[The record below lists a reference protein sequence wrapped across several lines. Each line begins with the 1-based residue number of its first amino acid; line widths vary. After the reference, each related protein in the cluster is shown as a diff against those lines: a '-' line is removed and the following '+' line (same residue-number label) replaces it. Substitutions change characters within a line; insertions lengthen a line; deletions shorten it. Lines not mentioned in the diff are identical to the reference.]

1 MRGKNNPPQTPPDSL
16 GTDGTASTGPS
27 FDEVRR
33 FWQTPKVEQ
42 ALVAADIES
51 SIAHVRMLGETKIVP
66 LELAQEVIAGLEE
79 IRSQCASGN
88 SFLSPSDSDIHS
100 SLHRRLAQLIGG
112 AADVLH
118 VAKSRNDQI
127 ATDIRLWLRDSVIDI
142 LSKLSDLRLLFLQLA
157 ERDLEI
163 MMPGYTHMQPAM
175 PIRLSLWWLANE
187 SRFQRDFSRL
197 IDCYKRL
204 NASPLGA
211 GEIAGTNQPID
222 RDFTARVLGF
232 DRVIENSLDATSDRD
247 YIVEFASFAALLG
260 THVSQMSS
268 ELLLWSTQEFGFVRL
283 PRAFVFR
290 SQSMPQKRNP
300 ELLEI
305 LRSRP
310 SMLIGRL
317 TQFLSELKGLCLSYS
332 QDLQESL
339 PGLIESVQDVRFV
352 LDLTLVLLPA
362 LRFDEVRMKAMATA
376 DLTNASHAMDYLIE
390 RGIALD
396 KASKIL
402 EACVAY
408 CRERNRQLLDLTLNE
423 WALFSPAIDE
433 HIYEYLNLT
442 ESIESRSSSGGSS
455 GEQIEVALSRRKL
468 LLEDERKALSNLA
481 AKRLNCLEF
490 DN

>member
-1 MRGKNNPPQTPPDSL
+1 MRGKNNPPQVPPDPKAA
-16 GTDGTASTGPS
+16 GAPS

-33 FWQTPKVEQ
+33 FWQSPKVEQ

-51 SIAHVRMLGETKIVP
+51 SIAHVRMLGETKIIP
-66 LELAQEVIAGLEE
+66 SDLAHEVIHGLEE
-79 IRSQCASGN
+79 IRGECAHGQ
-88 SFLSPSDSDIHS
+88 SFLAPSDRDIHS
-100 SLHRRLAQLIGG
+100 SLHRRLQEMIGG
-112 AADVLH
+112 NADVLLL
-118 VAKSRNDQI
+118 AKSRNDQI
-127 ATDIRLWLRDSVIDI
+127 ATDIRLWLRDAVIDI
-142 LSKLSDLRLLFLQLA
+142 LSKLSDLRGLFLQLA

-163 MMPGYTHMQPAM
+163 IMPGYTHMQPAV

-187 SRFQRDFSRL
+187 SRFQRDFARL
-197 IDCYKRL
+197 NDCYKRL
-204 NASPLGA
+204 NASPMGA
-211 GEIAGTNQPID
+211 GELAGTNQPID

-247 YIVEFASFAALLG
+247 YVVEFTSFAALLG
-260 THVSQMSS
+260 SHVSQMSS

-290 SQSMPQKRNP
+290 SQSLPQKRNP

-310 SMLIGRL
+310 SQLIGRL

-339 PGLIESVQDVRFV
+339 PGLIDSVQDVRFV

-362 LRFDEVRMKAMATA
+362 LRFDEVRMKTMATN

-390 RGIALD
+390 RGVPAE

-402 EACVAY
+402 ESCVAY

-423 WALFSPAIDE
+423 WALFTPAVDE
-433 HIYEYLNLT
+433 QIYDYLNLT
-442 ESIESRSSSGGSS
+442 QTIESRSSAGGSS